1 MHRISLLSFFAL
13 CPLAFGQ
20 LDSNSIT
27 VTAIRGTSLQPDQVV
42 FGVDVTAGLDTS
54 LDDVVAALA
63 GSGIT
68 MANFAGTGNGVIQG
82 VFGPNPATTVQPTID
97 WAFTLAAP
105 LSQMKSTVA
114 MLTKVQQNIG
124 SKNSGLTL
132 SFSVRGTQ
140 VSAQLQQSQPCSVP
154 DLVSDARAQA
164 LKIATAAGVSMG
176 GIIGMSSVTTS
187 SNASPI
193 VAGNVLPSTCSLTVK
208 FALVRLS

>member
-1 MHRISLLSFFAL
+1 MPRISLLSIFVL

-27 VTAIRGTSLQPDQVV
+27 VTALRSTSLQPDQVA
-42 FGVDVTAGLDTS
+42 FGVDVTAGLDTT
-54 LDDVVAALA
+54 LDEVVAALA
-63 GSGIT
+63 DSGIT

-82 VFGPNPATTVQPTID
+82 VFLPNPPTAVQPTID
-97 WAFTLAAP
+97 WAFTLAVP

-114 MLTKVQQNIG
+114 TLTKLQQNIG
-124 SKNSGLTL
+124 NKSSGLTL

-140 VSAQLQQSQPCSVP
+140 VSQQLQQSQPCSVT

-164 LKIATAAGVSMG
+164 LKIATAAGVSVG
-176 GIIGMSSVTTS
+176 GIIGLSSVTGST
-187 SNASPI
+187 AI
-193 VAGNVLPSTCSLTVK
+193 VPPNLIPSGCTMTVK